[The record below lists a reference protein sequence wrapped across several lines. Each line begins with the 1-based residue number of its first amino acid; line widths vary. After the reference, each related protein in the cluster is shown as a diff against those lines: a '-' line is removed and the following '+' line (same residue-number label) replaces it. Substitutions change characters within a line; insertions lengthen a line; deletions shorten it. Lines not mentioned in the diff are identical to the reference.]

1 MKDKGKRE
9 LTCANTERTN
19 STKTD
24 KTMKDIIKNIRN
36 SLDNTLA
43 AVQDGLYSLKTLY
56 FFKGQSGVREYIKD
70 KVSLATALS
79 RILGRNKRKD

>member
-1 MKDKGKRE
+1 MKDK
-9 LTCANTERTN
+9 
-19 STKTD
+19 
-24 KTMKDIIKNIRN
+24 IKNIRN

-43 AVQDGLYSLKTLY
+43 AVQDRLYSLKTLY

-79 RILGRNKRKD
+79 RIIGRNKRKD

>member
-1 MKDKGKRE
+1 
-9 LTCANTERTN
+9 
-19 STKTD
+19 
-24 KTMKDIIKNIRN
+24 MKDIIKNIRN

-79 RILGRNKRKD
+79 RIIGRNKRKD